1 MRLDRSIDSGLP
13 RQGPAVVEPAEPLPA
28 AAGPRGGH
36 RDLDL
41 DLIRDAITSSTLNHG
56 LMVLGDRWTSA
67 VLLGAFTG
75 LTRFEAWQERL
86 AIPRSTL
93 SNRLKALVELGL
105 MRRRPIAERSGGHAY
120 HLSRQGLAL
129 YDQVLMIWSWEK
141 RWGSRRAALPAHLT
155 HRNCGRA
162 FVPSLRCAACGDRV
176 GIGDLS
182 LHLRVNPTLLAR
194 TDLARRS
201 ARVAPGDAT
210 GMALGLRVDRWAL
223 LIVTALV
230 LGCRHFH
237 ELSHVLR
244 IASSVLARR
253 LGGMVD
259 SGLVVAQT
267 DLQDA
272 RRVVYR
278 LTPASRDLFGYLVCF
293 ANWVGRDLLHQPS
306 SIEPTHKACGR
317 PFVPQVACSACDAP
331 LQAHDV
337 DYVQENT

>member
-1 MRLDRSIDSGLP
+1 MGLERAMDSGLP
-13 RQGPAVVEPAEPLPA
+13 HHAPA
-28 AAGPRGGH
+28 AEVGQALRQPTVWDALAPH
-36 RDLDL
+36 PDLDRM
-41 DLIRDAITSSTLNHG
+41 RDAIASSTLNHG

-75 LTRFEAWQERL
+75 LSRFEAWQERL

-93 SNRLKALVELGL
+93 SNRLKTLMGLGL
-105 MRRRPIAERSGGHAY
+105 MRQRPSAERSSRHSY
-120 HLSRQGLAL
+120 HLTRQGLAL

-141 RWGSRRAALPAHLT
+141 RWGSRRDALPARLT
-155 HRNCGRA
+155 HRLCGHA
-162 FVPSLRCAACGDRV
+162 FVPSLRCAACGDKV

-182 LHLRVNPTLLAR
+182 LQLRVNPTLLAR
-194 TDLARRS
+194 ADSAPRS

-230 LGCRHFH
+230 LGCRHFD

-253 LGGMVD
+253 LGGMVE
-259 SGLVVAQT
+259 SGLVVAQA

-293 ANWVGRDLLHQPS
+293 ANWAGRDLLRQPS
-306 SIEPTHKACGR
+306 SIMPTHRACGR
-317 PFVPQVACSACDAP
+317 PFVPQVGCSECAAP
-331 LQAHDV
+331 LQPHDV
-337 DYVQENT
+337 DYLEENA